1 MLYHVSP
8 IPGIRRLEP
17 RASTHGKPYVYAVQ
31 NLTAGLL
38 FGARQDD
45 FDFRIDTG
53 EDGVPTVYECY
64 PDALRTVYRG
74 RACSV
79 YEVREEGFQQ
89 GMTGWSEEWVCERA
103 VPVEREAVVEDLLER
118 LLREEAEGRLIL
130 RRYADTP
137 EHRRLVAEHVVD
149 RLIRFHALDCED
161 ERLHRHDGRLI
172 AALRSAMDGHLLEG
186 GGTRAGHGRDERT
199 PSLPAAAD

>member
-8 IPGIRRLEP
+8 VPGLRRLEP

-45 FDFRIDTG
+45 FDFRVDTG

-64 PDALRTVYRG
+64 PGALRAVYGGAR
-74 RACSV
+74 CSV
-79 YEVREEGFQQ
+79 YEVREEGFRQ

-103 VPVEREAVVEDLLER
+103 VPVERETVVEDLLER
-118 LLREEAEGRLIL
+118 LLREEAAGRLIL

-137 EHRRLVAEHVVD
+137 EHRRLVSEHVVD
-149 RLIRFHALDCED
+149 RLIRFHALGSQE
-161 ERLHRHDGRLI
+161 ERLRTHYGRLI
-172 AALRSAMDGHLLEG
+172 EALRSAMDGHLLKSRE
-186 GGTRAGHGRDERT
+186 
-199 PSLPAAAD
+199 